1 METNKIKFDF
11 NNFFKYT
18 KSVLTNVKGFFMIK
32 RFSIGTVIILMIL
45 AIFLGFQLNSVISGD
60 NIYIQFNKFK
70 DVLSLTEKY
79 YVDEVNTK
87 DLVEGAITGLLSK
100 LDPHS
105 VYIPASQLQR
115 VEEEFKGSFEGIGI
129 EFDVLN
135 DTLLVVSPIVGG
147 PSEALGILAGDKI
160 VKINDTSAIGIK
172 REDVPKKLRGPK
184 GTKVKVTI
192 LRAGIK
198 EPLEFEI
205 IRDKIPL
212 YSVDVAYMVDDE
224 IGYVSVNRFSATT
237 RDEFVEALRKLK
249 ASGMKKLI
257 LDLRN
262 NPGGFL
268 EQAYHMADLLLPAG
282 KKIVYTKARRPEF
295 NEEYISRGFTEF
307 QDIPLIVLINHGSA
321 SASEIVSGA
330 IQDWDRGLIVGETS
344 FGKGLV
350 QRQFEL
356 PDSSAFR
363 LTIARYYTPSG
374 RLIQK
379 PFGKDLSEYR
389 KRVEDF
395 DEEEIENID
404 HKIEGDTTRPKYY
417 TAKGRTVY
425 GGGGITPDYIVKS
438 DKLTNYV
445 AQLRAKAVFLEFA
458 KNFFDREGV
467 SFRDYYGKD
476 IKKFLKEFNITE
488 NMVQE
493 IIEIGKKK
501 GIEFNQDEYT
511 KDLRYIKAYAKA
523 QIGRNIFGNE
533 GAYSVIQQEDEQFK
547 KAITLFPEAAKIAN
561 LSVK

>member
-1 METNKIKFDF
+1 
-11 NNFFKYT
+11 
-18 KSVLTNVKGFFMIK
+18 MIK

>member
-488 NMVQE
+488 DMVQE

>member
-1 METNKIKFDF
+1 MVTIIK
-11 NNFFKYT
+11 
-18 KSVLTNVKGFFMIK
+18 GIFMIK
-32 RFSIGTVIILMIL
+32 RFSIGTVLILMGL
-45 AIFLGFQLNSVISGD
+45 ALFLGTQLTSVISGD

-79 YVDEVNTK
+79 YVDEVSTK
-87 DLVEGAITGLLSK
+87 DLVEGAINGLLSK

-115 VEEEFKGSFEGIGI
+115 VEEEFRGSFEGIGI

-135 DTLLVVSPIVGG
+135 DTLIVVSPIVGG

-160 VKINDTSAIGIK
+160 IKINDTSAIGIK

-184 GTKVKVTI
+184 GTRVKVSI
-192 LRAGIK
+192 LRSGIK
-198 EPLEFEI
+198 ETLEFEI

-212 YSVDVAYMVDDE
+212 YSVDVSYMVDDE

-237 RDEFVEALRKLK
+237 RDEFSAALKKLK
-249 ASGMKKLI
+249 DRGMKKLL

-262 NPGGFL
+262 NPGGYL
-268 EQAYHMADLLLPAG
+268 EQAYLMADLLLPPG
-282 KKIVYTKARRPEF
+282 KKVVYTKARRSEF
-295 NEEYISRGFTEF
+295 NEEYISRGTSEF
-307 QDIPLIVLINHGSA
+307 QNIPIIVLINHGSA

-330 IQDWDRGLIVGETS
+330 IQDWDRGLVVGETS

-363 LTIARYYTPSG
+363 LTIAKYYTPSG

-379 PFGKDLSEYR
+379 PFGKDIVEYR
-389 KRVEDF
+389 KKVMDF
-395 DEEEIENID
+395 DEEEIDNIE
-404 HKIEGDTTRPKYY
+404 HKIEGDTTRPKFL

-425 GGGGITPDYIVKS
+425 GGGGITPDYIIKS
-438 DKLTNYV
+438 EKLTNYT

-458 KNFFDREGV
+458 KNFFDRQGNA
-467 SFRDYYGKD
+467 FRKNYEENF
-476 IKKFLKEFNITE
+476 KKFLKEFEIDEEMLTE
-488 NMVQE
+488 IV
-493 IIEIGKKK
+493 EIGRKK
-501 GIEFNQDEYT
+501 GVELNKEEYE
-511 KDLRYIKAYAKA
+511 KDKKFIKALAKA
-523 QIGRNIFGNE
+523 QIGRNLWGNE
-533 GAYSVIQQEDEQFK
+533 GSYPVIHQEDEQFK
-547 KAITLFPEAAKIAN
+547 KGITLFPEAAKIAN

>member
-1 METNKIKFDF
+1 MESGKVKFDF
-11 NNFFKYT
+11 HYFFEYT
-18 KSVLTNVKGFFMIK
+18 KSVLKIIKGLFMIK
-32 RFSIGTVIILMIL
+32 RFSIGTVIILMIF
-45 AIFLGFQLNSVISGD
+45 AVFLGFQLNSVLSGD

-79 YVDEVNTK
+79 YVDEVSTK

-105 VYIPASQLQR
+105 VYIPASQLKR
-115 VEEEFKGSFEGIGI
+115 VEEEFMGSFEGIGI

-135 DTLLVVSPIVGG
+135 DTLLVVTPIAGG

-192 LRAGIK
+192 LRSGIK
-198 EPLEFEI
+198 ELLEFEI

-212 YSVDVAYMVDDE
+212 YSVDVSYMVDDE

-237 RDEFVEALRKLK
+237 RNEVAEALRKLK
-249 ASGMKKLI
+249 SNGMKKLI

-268 EQAYHMADLLLPAG
+268 EQAYHMADLFLPAG
-282 KKIVYTKARRPEF
+282 KKIVYTKARRAEF
-295 NEEYISRGFTEF
+295 NEEYVSRGSTEF

-379 PFGKDLSEYR
+379 PFGKDISEYR
-389 KRVEDF
+389 KRVEEF
-395 DEEEIENID
+395 DEEEIDNID
-404 HKIEGDTTRPKYY
+404 HKVEGDTSRPRFY

-425 GGGGITPDYIVKS
+425 GGGGITPDYIIKS
-438 DKLTNYV
+438 DKLSNYA

-458 KNFFDREGV
+458 KNFFDRQGAN
-467 SFRDYYGKD
+467 FRQYYGKD
-476 IKKFLKEFNITE
+476 LKKFLKEFVINDE
-488 NMVQE
+488 MLNE
-493 IIEIGKKK
+493 IIQIGKKK
-501 GIEFNQDEYT
+501 GVELNQEEYN

-523 QIGRNIFGNE
+523 QIGRNVWGNE
-533 GAYSVIQQEDEQFK
+533 ASFAVIQQEDEQFK

-561 LSVK
+561 LTVK